1 MLVVGLLAS
10 VVTFAVGTGVA
21 LAHHTVLSASVDCAR
36 TVSFTATS
44 WSTGVEGSNPKIEVG
59 YTYGADPT
67 SVVVTTGAFGPGS
80 EGTPDSFSGT
90 FQWPAS
96 NPESIT
102 VYSVPRDNWGDGV
115 SPEDPATFMLSKPGE
130 CSGTTGASV
139 GNIKCVSNNT
149 SSADVTFAVT
159 GGNLS
164 SVFQITS
171 PSGYPTQTVAPG
183 VPVTVTLS
191 NLANNG
197 AFQVSYTVDGGAV
210 RQTASVKLSCST
222 GTPSAVAAA
231 PVCAAV
237 GSASVTVTFSVDG
250 GSLPST
256 FHIVSPADIFDDF
269 TVQPGATNAV
279 TKTFTDL
286 VNGPFQVSYSV
297 DGNETVLTTNSVSPD
312 CENSPGI
319 ATAVSEC
326 SGFRGTVTITLT
338 NSGGQFAAMF
348 VVDGKTYTVVAGTSH
363 AVLFENVPDGTF
375 TKTVTINGVDRQVTV
390 EGIKCGPR
398 LTVAPVCNEVDVNGV
413 VTAYWFAV
421 SNPESGDVAF
431 TWGTGSATAP
441 AKGGVK
447 IKSTTG
453 HIDLKYGGATIVS
466 SDASTSVCGT
476 NVSFEKKL
484 VGQPPS
490 GETYTV
496 KVSRL
501 VGANYVMQTT
511 FDLQAGVPKTFT
523 LPSTLDPDGISY
535 KVEETVVGT
544 AVTHV
549 VSPDSFN
556 LAGNLGETV
565 SVVVTNGYAS
575 VRIDKTVSA
584 ITVRGGDSLIYTLTS
599 TNTGGLTLNPVVISD
614 LLPSQLSLLS
624 ASVAGDKG
632 KCTVVQVER
641 PQLIECV
648 MNDALP
654 PGGVTPAVTLVAMV
668 DANIAADANI
678 VNQAKVLGTYGA
690 VAAQAATPSGPPSCI
705 PVPSGKVCA
714 LSAKIGTLVQGQTQ
728 SEPPIIIP
736 PTTATPPSLTVAPV
750 ASLPVTGASGISKL
764 LTIGFVLLSLGG
776 VVVLARRRRPSR
788 S

>member
-1 MLVVGLLAS
+1 MLIVGLLAS
-10 VVTFAVGTGVA
+10 VVTFAVGAGVA
-21 LAHHTVLSASVDCAR
+21 LAHHTVLTASVDCAN
-36 TVSFTATS
+36 TVRFTTTS
-44 WSTGVEGSNPKIEVG
+44 WSAGEPGSANPSIEVG
-59 YTYGADPT
+59 YTYGDGPT
-67 SVVVTTGAFGPGS
+67 VVVQTGAFGFGVD
-80 EGTPDSFSGT
+80 GIPDSFSGT
-90 FQWPAS
+90 FQWPAA
-96 NPESIT
+96 NPAEIT
-102 VYSVPRDNWGDGV
+102 VYSVPRANWANGAAPGV
-115 SPEDPATFMLSKPGE
+115 TATVTLSKPGE
-130 CSGTTGASV
+130 CPGTPGASV
-139 GNIKCVSNNT
+139 GNIKCVSNNS

-171 PSGYPTQTVAPG
+171 PSGYPAQTVAPG
-183 VPVTVTLS
+183 VPMTVTLT
-191 NLANNG
+191 NLANNE
-197 AFQVSYTVDGGAV
+197 AFQVSYTIDGGAV
-210 RQTASVKLSCST
+210 RQTAAVNLNCST

-231 PVCAAV
+231 PVCTAA
-237 GSASVTVTFSVDG
+237 GSASVTVAFTVDG

-256 FHIVSPADIFDDF
+256 FHIVSPADIFADF

-279 TKTFTDL
+279 TKTFSNL

-312 CENSPGI
+312 CKGSPGI

-338 NSGGQFAAMF
+338 NSGGQFPAVF
-348 VVDGKTYTVVAGTSH
+348 VVDGTTYTVVAGTSQS
-363 AVLFENVPDGTF
+363 VLFENVPGGTF

-398 LTVAPVCNEVDVNGV
+398 LTVAPVCNEVDANGV

-421 SNPESGDVAF
+421 SNPESVDVAF

-441 AKGGVK
+441 AEGGVK

-453 HIDLKYGGATIVS
+453 HIDLKYAGATVAS

-484 VGQPPS
+484 VGLPPS

-501 VGANYVMQTT
+501 VGANYVVQTT

-523 LPSTLDPDGISY
+523 LPSTLDPAGISY
-535 KVEETVVGT
+535 KVEETVFGT

-556 LAGNLGETV
+556 LTGNLGETV

-584 ITVRGGDSLIYTLTS
+584 ATARGGDSLVYTLIS

-632 KCTVVQVER
+632 RCTVVQVER

-654 PGGVTPAVTLVAMV
+654 PGGVTPTITLVAMV
-668 DANIAADANI
+668 DANIATDASI
-678 VNQAKVLGTYGA
+678 VNQARVLGAYGA
-690 VAAQAATPSGPPSCI
+690 VAEQAATPSGPLSCI

-728 SEPPIIIP
+728 SEPPTIIP
-736 PTTATPPSLTVAPV
+736 PTVAPPNLTIPPTP
-750 ASLPVTGASGISKL
+750 SLPVTGASGISKL